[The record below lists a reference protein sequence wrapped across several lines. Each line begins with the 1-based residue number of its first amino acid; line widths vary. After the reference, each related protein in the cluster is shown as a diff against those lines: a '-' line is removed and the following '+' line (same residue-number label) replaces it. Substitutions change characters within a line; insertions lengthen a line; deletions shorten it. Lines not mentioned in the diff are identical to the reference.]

1 MSQKLTV
8 GFGAIVALLLV
19 MAWLQGWF
27 NLLAFQAADAQ
38 REVQNA
44 IAGAIRQIK
53 AGNPGALAVLT
64 GLCFGYGVAHA
75 IGPGHGKIV
84 LGAYALGHRISARRL
99 ILVSLAASLAQAG
112 AAIALVYAGVLVFSW
127 SREQMTGMAEQ
138 SLTAASY
145 LMIGAIGLYV
155 AWRSLRLL
163 ARSLRNPSAAAGGQA
178 LHDHGHPHQG
188 HDHGNGCDH
197 AHGPSLD
204 EMAKLNTWRDGLLL
218 VAGVAIRPCS
228 GALLVLLLCW
238 RIGNNMAG
246 ILGALAMGLGTAVI
260 TIIVALL
267 ALSMREGAWS
277 SQMNR
282 PGLGVLSGGLG
293 LVAGMTLV
301 VTSVMLVQPAL

>member
-1 MSQKLTV
+1 MSTRLTV
-8 GFGAIVALLLV
+8 GFGAIVALLLA

-27 NLLAFQAADAQ
+27 TLLAFQAADAQ

-53 AGNPGALAVLT
+53 AGNPGALAALT

-84 LGAYALGHRISARRL
+84 LGAYALSHRVSARRL
-99 ILVSLAASLAQAG
+99 IPVSLAASLAQAG

-138 SLTAASY
+138 NLTAASY
-145 LMIGAIGLYV
+145 LMIGAIGLYI

-163 ARSLRNPSAAAGGQA
+163 AQSLRSRSATPEGKAV
-178 LHDHGHPHQG
+178 HDHGHSHHG
-188 HDHGNGCDH
+188 HDHGDGCDH
-197 AHGPSLD
+197 AHGPTLD
-204 EMAKLNTWRDGLLL
+204 EIAKLNTWRDALLL

-246 ILGALAMGLGTAVI
+246 ILGVLAMGLGAAVI
-260 TIIVALL
+260 TIIAALL

-277 SQMNR
+277 SQLNR

-293 LVAGMTLV
+293 FVAGMILV
-301 VTSVMLVQPAL
+301 VTSVMLVQPVL

>member
-1 MSQKLTV
+1 MSTRLTV
-8 GFGAIVALLLV
+8 GFGAIVALLLA

-27 NLLAFQAADAQ
+27 TLLAFQAADAQ

-53 AGNPGALAVLT
+53 AGNPGALAALT

-84 LGAYALGHRISARRL
+84 LGAYALSHRVSARRL

-138 SLTAASY
+138 NLTAASY
-145 LMIGAIGLYV
+145 LMIGAIGLYI

-163 ARSLRNPSAAAGGQA
+163 AQSLRSRAATPEGKAV
-178 LHDHGHPHQG
+178 HDHGHSHHG
-188 HDHGNGCDH
+188 HDHGDGCDH
-197 AHGPSLD
+197 AHGPTLD
-204 EMAKLNTWRDGLLL
+204 EIAKLNTWRDGLLL

-246 ILGALAMGLGTAVI
+246 ILGVLAMGLGTAVI
-260 TIIVALL
+260 TIIAALL

-277 SQMNR
+277 SQLNR

-293 LVAGMTLV
+293 FVAGMILV
-301 VTSVMLVQPAL
+301 VTSVMLVQPVL